1 MARKPLFYLLIQAP
15 KAGCFKYD
23 PIRSLLMSRLAKG
36 LLILA
41 VLSATLGCFS
51 TENTLG
57 DAPLIACGVFSGLFL
72 LALAVGRKIKFDPV
86 LR

>member
-1 MARKPLFYLLIQAP
+1 
-15 KAGCFKYD
+15 
-23 PIRSLLMSRLAKG
+23 MSRLAKG

-41 VLSATLGCFS
+41 VLSATLDCFT

-57 DAPLIACGVFSGLFL
+57 DVPLIACGVFSGLFL
-72 LALAVGRKIKFDPV
+72 LALALGRKIKFDPV

>member
-1 MARKPLFYLLIQAP
+1 
-15 KAGCFKYD
+15 
-23 PIRSLLMSRLAKG
+23 MSRLAKG

-41 VLSATLGCFS
+41 VLSATLGCFT

-72 LALAVGRKIKFDPV
+72 LTLALGRKIKFDPV